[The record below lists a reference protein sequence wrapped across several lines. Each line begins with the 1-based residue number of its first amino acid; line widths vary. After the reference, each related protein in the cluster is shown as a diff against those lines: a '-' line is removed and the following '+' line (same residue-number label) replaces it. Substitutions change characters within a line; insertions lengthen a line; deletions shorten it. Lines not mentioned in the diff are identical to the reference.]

1 MEQYLEMAYAR
12 VSTKGQSLDRQEEG
26 ILSVLPDLQLKY
38 FFKDKWTGKDFNREQ
53 YIALKDKIKEVQEIN
68 PDIKIRV
75 TLHEFDRLGRN
86 LEELLKEISWFEY
99 HGVVLRFL
107 DIPSEFAEA
116 TGLENK
122 VFYKMWIIIK
132 SYQAEKELADKK
144 KRTEEG
150 IKAAHARGVIFG
162 RKEIVIDEKKFKD
175 IAIRAVNREISHSD
189 AMKILG
195 MTSYLYWKHINKLF
209 PNYVGKHSLKGGT
222 EQWNYYTL
230 LHGHSNMM
238 KTT

>member
-1 MEQYLEMAYAR
+1 MEQYVEMAYAR
-12 VSTKGQSLDRQEEG
+12 VSSKQQSLERQEES
-26 ILSVLPDLQLKY
+26 IKQVLPDLSLRY
-38 FFKDKWTGKDFNREQ
+38 FFKDKSTGKEFNREQ
-53 YIALKDKIKEVQEIN
+53 YVAMKDKIVELKEIN

-116 TGLENK
+116 TGLEEK
-122 VFYKMWIIIK
+122 LFYKIWIMIK
-132 SYQAEKELADKK
+132 CYQAEKELVDKK
-144 KRTEEG
+144 KRTAEG

-175 IAIRAVNREISHSD
+175 IATRANAREISHAD
-189 AMKILG
+189 AMRILN
-195 MTSYLYWKHINKLF
+195 MTSYLYWKHFNRLF

-222 EQWNYYTL
+222 QQ
-230 LHGHSNMM
+230 
-238 KTT
+238 

>member
-53 YIALKDKIKEVQEIN
+53 YIALKDKIKEIQEIN

-175 IAIRAVNREISHSD
+175 IATRANAREISHAD
-189 AMKILG
+189 AMRILN
-195 MTSYLYWKHINKLF
+195 MTSYLYWKHFNRLF

-222 EQWNYYTL
+222 QQ
-230 LHGHSNMM
+230 
-238 KTT
+238 

>member
-12 VSTKGQSLDRQEEG
+12 VSSKQQSLDRQEES
-26 ILSVLPDLQLKY
+26 IRQVIPDLQLKY

-116 TGLENK
+116 TGLEEK
-122 VFYKMWIIIK
+122 LFYKIWIIIK

-162 RKEIVIDEKKFKD
+162 RKEIVIDEKKFRD
-175 IAIRAVNREISHSD
+175 IATRANAREISHAD
-189 AMKILG
+189 AMRILG
-195 MTSYLYWKHINKLF
+195 MTSYLYWKHFNKLF

-222 EQWNYYTL
+222 QQ
-230 LHGHSNMM
+230 
-238 KTT
+238 

>member
-1 MEQYLEMAYAR
+1 MSEQYLEMAYAR
-12 VSTKGQSLDRQEEG
+12 VSSKQQSLDRQEES
-26 ILSVLPDLQLKY
+26 IKQIIPDLSLRY
-38 FFKDKWTGKDFNREQ
+38 FFKDKSTGKEFNREQ
-53 YIALKDKIKEVQEIN
+53 YIAMKDKIVELQEIN

-116 TGLENK
+116 TGLEEK
-122 VFYKMWIIIK
+122 LFYKIWIMIK
-132 SYQAEKELADKK
+132 CYQAEKELVDKK
-144 KRTEEG
+144 KRTAEG

-162 RKEIVIDEKKFKD
+162 RKEIIIDEKKFKD
-175 IAIRAVNREISHSD
+175 IATRANAREISHAD
-189 AMKILG
+189 AMRILN
-195 MTSYLYWKHINKLF
+195 MTPYLYWKHFNKLF

-222 EQWNYYTL
+222 EQ
-230 LHGHSNMM
+230 
-238 KTT
+238 

>member
-1 MEQYLEMAYAR
+1 MSEQYLEMAYAR
-12 VSTKGQSLDRQEEG
+12 VSSKQQSLDRQEES
-26 ILSVLPDLQLKY
+26 IKQVIPDLSLRY
-38 FFKDKWTGKDFNREQ
+38 FFKDKSTGKEFNREQ
-53 YIALKDKIKEVQEIN
+53 YIAMKDKIKEIQEIN

-116 TGLENK
+116 TGLEEK
-122 VFYKMWIIIK
+122 LFYKIWIMIK
-132 SYQAEKELADKK
+132 CYQAEKELVDKK
-144 KRTEEG
+144 KRTAEG

-162 RKEIVIDEKKFKD
+162 RKEIIIDEKKFRD
-175 IAIRAVNREISHSD
+175 IATRAYAREISHAD
-189 AMKILG
+189 AMRILN
-195 MTSYLYWKHINKLF
+195 MTPYLYWKHFNKLF

-222 EQWNYYTL
+222 QQ
-230 LHGHSNMM
+230 
-238 KTT
+238 

>member
-1 MEQYLEMAYAR
+1 MSEQYLEMAYAR
-12 VSTKGQSLDRQEEG
+12 VSSKQQSLDRQEES
-26 ILSVLPDLQLKY
+26 IKQIIPDLSLRY
-38 FFKDKWTGKDFNREQ
+38 FFKDKSTGKEFNREQ
-53 YIALKDKIKEVQEIN
+53 YTAMKDKIVELQEIN

-75 TLHEFDRLGRN
+75 TLHEFDRLCRN

-116 TGLENK
+116 TGLEEK
-122 VFYKMWIIIK
+122 LFYKIWIMIK
-132 SYQAEKELADKK
+132 CYQAEKELVDKK

-162 RKEIVIDEKKFKD
+162 RKEIIIDEKKFRD
-175 IAIRAVNREISHSD
+175 IATRANAREISHAD
-189 AMKILG
+189 AMRILN
-195 MTSYLYWKHINKLF
+195 MTPYLYWKHFNKLF

-222 EQWNYYTL
+222 EQ
-230 LHGHSNMM
+230 
-238 KTT
+238 